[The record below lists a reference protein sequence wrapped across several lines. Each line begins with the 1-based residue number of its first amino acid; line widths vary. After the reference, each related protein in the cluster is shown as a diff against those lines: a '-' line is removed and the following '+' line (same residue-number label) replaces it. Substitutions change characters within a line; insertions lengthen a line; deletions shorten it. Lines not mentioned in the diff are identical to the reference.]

1 MKHSDSIKTML
12 PVTINEAA
20 SDPHKYAVN
29 IGKDFTRNQKM
40 KFHDTIMM
48 HLTMKNDC
56 IKEELCRYF
65 GRKPPCSI

>member
-12 PVTINEAA
+12 PVTIKEAA

-29 IGKDFTRNQKM
+29 LGKDFTRNQKM

-48 HLTMKNDC
+48 QSFFMVRC
-56 IKEELCRYF
+56 IIMV
-65 GRKPPCSI
+65 S